1 MQIKAMRYYHTPIRM
16 AKICHIN
23 SVESMWSNGDSHA
36 LLVGMQNDTA
46 TLVQFG
52 TFLQNEAYSYHMIQ
66 QSHSLVFTQT
76 KWKPLSTQKPAHGCL

>member
-1 MQIKAMRYYHTPIRM
+1 MRYYHTPIRM
-16 AKICHIN
+16 AKICHTN

-52 TFLQNEAYSYHMIQ
+52 TFLQNEAYSYHTLTKDLFFFLFIYLAVLGLNCGTRDFLCG
-66 QSHSLVFTQT
+66 SQT
-76 KWKPLSTQKPAHGCL
+76 P